1 MFFEEYRRSLKMTEA
16 EEFLDLLFYRPAA
29 FLFVK
34 GVVWSPITP
43 NQITLLS
50 LVAGCIAAYQFS
62 FGVAS
67 AIFIAGIWYGIAN
80 ILDCAD
86 GQLARI
92 KKNGT
97 PLGRIID
104 GIADYIS
111 SVAIFLGIGFGL
123 SAIGN
128 PQWWLVIAGG
138 LSTAFQAIKF
148 DEAQGKFISTVRG
161 EEDFTSREIEKYTI
175 QVQELRS
182 AGSNGLRLLTLSIY
196 LKYLLFQQQFRPSES
211 INIDREKF
219 RKSNS
224 IMIRLWTFLGPT
236 TNRSLLIICALFGN
250 VTIFLWT
257 VVIAGNSWLIL
268 CSILQKR
275 IDKNQQ
281 SNTQHLTPKT

>member
-1 MFFEEYRRSLKMTEA
+1 MFFEEYRRSLKMPEA

-29 FLFVK
+29 YLFVK
-34 GVVWSPITP
+34 GVEWSPITP

-67 AIFIAGIWYGIAN
+67 AVFIAGIWYAVAN

-128 PQWWLVIAGG
+128 PHWWLVIAGG
-138 LSTAFQAIKF
+138 MSTALQAIKF

-182 AGSNGLRLLTLSIY
+182 AGSSGLRLLTLNLY

-211 INIDREKF
+211 TTIDREQF
-219 RKSNS
+219 RKSNTL
-224 IMIRLWTFLGPT
+224 MIRLWTFLGPT
-236 TNRSLLIICALFGN
+236 TNRSLLIISALFGN

-257 VVIAGNSWLIL
+257 IIIVGNGWLII
-268 CSILQKR
+268 CTILQKR
-275 IDKNQQ
+275 IDKNIKI
-281 SNTQHLTPKT
+281 SVC